1 MSNATIRESRGRKVF
16 NIINRVLLLLVCLI
30 VIVPIWNV
38 LITSVAAD
46 KDVMGNDYLLIP
58 RSFTLSNYSRV
69 LHSGYMQAFRNSI
82 FVAVAGTAL
91 SMLISLPLGYA
102 LSRRE
107 LVGRGIW
114 MKMLTFTMVFD
125 VGIMPFYIVVRSL
138 HLINTM
144 AAIIIPVAVSTFNVI
159 IIKNYMTSIPES
171 LIESAKL
178 DGCNDVV
185 VLVRIVL
192 PLSIS
197 IIAAVVLFYFVSYW
211 NRYFEVI
218 MFINDSRKY
227 TLQVVLRSLMFES
240 DESLGGGNY
249 VYNNTKMAVMVL
261 GMLPV
266 LVIYPFIQKHFVSG
280 LMLGGIKE

>member
-1 MSNATIRESRGRKVF
+1 MSTKTIKETNGRKVF
-16 NIINRVLLLLVCLI
+16 NWINRIFLLVICLAI
-30 VIVPIWNV
+30 IVPIWNV
-38 LITSVAAD
+38 LITSVAVD
-46 KDVMGNDYLLIP
+46 KDVMGSDYLLVP
-58 RSFTLSNYSRV
+58 HSFTLKNYQRV
-69 LHSGYMQAFRNSI
+69 LQSGYMQAFKNSI
-82 FVAVAGTAL
+82 FVAFVGTAL

-102 LSRRE
+102 LSRKE
-107 LVGRGIW
+107 LVGRNFW
-114 MKMLTFTMVFD
+114 MKMLSFTLVFD
-125 VGIMPFYIVVRSL
+125 VGIMPFYIVVKSL
-138 HLINTM
+138 HLINSM
-144 AAIIIPVAVSTFNVI
+144 AAIIVPVAVSTFNVI

-171 LIESAKL
+171 LVESARL

-185 VLVRIVL
+185 ILVKIII

-218 MFINDSRKY
+218 MFINDGRKY

-240 DESLGGGNY
+240 DESLGGGND

-266 LVIYPFIQKHFVSG
+266 LIIYPFVQKYFVTG
-280 LMLGGIKE
+280 IMVGGIKE